1 MDRYSFDVELF
12 HLLLQ
17 AGLSRRTPVLFQQR
31 CRARP
36 PRREPNG
43 PDGSRRS
50 PGGRSARPSPPAAS
64 PPPFGRF
71 GRPHWAHPTPWSPP
85 HDPSVSPPP
94 APGPAVAAGTHPV
107 PQLVEVVPLRLPET
121 ADADGVH
128 ARRSA
133 VGLDLHPR
141 LMNKALIDLK
151 RLHLRLRSNHQL
163 LPSRGDLRSIWP
175 ARPLRS
181 SPITEPSPLLRA
193 GPPLC
198 LASVLCPLRFR
209 PLGVLPLA
217 TRTGKPRRYRPV
229 VGIEATGSPVPCQR
243 PRRAHA
249 TYTPDATRAA
259 RSPPPGSGLAP
270 RAGLC
275 PGDTHNLRFRRH
287 RSTFRCVRSGSSMF
301 VFSSHT

>member
-1 MDRYSFDVELF
+1 MRDAVEEGPDIKVQHPVLFPAAPPSHGQRVVGRTPRTVTVAVGVKDRLQ
-12 HLLLQ
+12 LLLQ
-17 AGLSRRTPVLFQQR
+17 QHRRRGLGDSVGHIGHTQHPDPRPMILRYLHRPH
-31 CRARP
+31 RARQV
-36 PRREPNG
+36 
-43 PDGSRRS
+43 
-50 PGGRSARPSPPAAS
+50 
-64 PPPFGRF
+64 
-71 GRPHWAHPTPWSPP
+71 T
-85 HDPSVSPPP
+85 
-94 APGPAVAAGTHPV
+94 AGAHPV
-107 PQLVEVVPLRLPET
+107 PQLVEVVPLRLPEP

-128 ARRSA
+128 AWRSA

-141 LMNKALIDLK
+141 LMNEALIDLK

-163 LPSRGDLRSIWP
+163 LPVRGDLRSIWP

-217 TRTGKPRRYRPV
+217 TGTGTPRRYHPV

-249 TYTPDATRAA
+249 TYTPDAARAA

-275 PGDTHNLRFRRH
+275 PGDTHNLRFRRR